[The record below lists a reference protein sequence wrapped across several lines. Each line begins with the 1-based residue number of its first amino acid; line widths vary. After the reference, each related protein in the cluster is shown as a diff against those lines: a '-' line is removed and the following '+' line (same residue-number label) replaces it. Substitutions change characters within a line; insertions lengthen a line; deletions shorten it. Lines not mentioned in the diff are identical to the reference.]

1 MAASGSNDHFIKAD
15 LTYRPPSAAFKS
27 KPPARMLN
35 QIYWIRQ
42 NYTTSVTTSAT
53 ALTEI
58 NTSFTA
64 VTNMQQ
70 YGSYLAVFDQYC
82 LHSVVYTVA
91 NTSVGTGVNTNPTVY
106 TAIDFD
112 NTSNLGSA
120 GAIQAYG
127 TCNTAVLASG
137 ESVTR
142 YFEPCTA
149 GYVYTNVSGNY
160 AVAQRTWIDSAST
173 GISFYGIRT
182 LIPATSSGATILSLT
197 FACVWALRNNI

>member
-1 MAASGSNDHFIKAD
+1 
-15 LTYRPPSAAFKS
+15 
-27 KPPARMLN
+27 MLN

-42 NYTTSVTTSAT
+42 NYTTTITTSSAS
-53 ALTEI
+53 LTEV

-64 VTNMQQ
+64 VADMLQ
-70 YGSYLAVFDQYC
+70 YGSYLLVFDQYC

-91 NTSVGTGVNTNPTVY
+91 NTSVSSGVNANPTVY
-106 TAIDFD
+106 TSIDFD
-112 NTSNLGSA
+112 NINNLGSVP
-120 GAIQAYG
+120 AIQAYG

-137 ESVTR
+137 QSVTR

-149 GYVYTNVSGNY
+149 GYVYTNLAGNY

-173 GISFYGIRT
+173 GISFYGVRT
-182 LIPATSSGATILSLT
+182 IIPATSSGAVILSLT